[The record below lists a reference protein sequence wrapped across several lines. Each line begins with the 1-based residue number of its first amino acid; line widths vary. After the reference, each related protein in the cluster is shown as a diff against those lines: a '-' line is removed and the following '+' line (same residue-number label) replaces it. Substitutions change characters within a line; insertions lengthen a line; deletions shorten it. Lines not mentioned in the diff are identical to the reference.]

1 MNKQQAKQYVR
12 RLVYGYIEEHFNVR
26 GGHPLVYDEHCEEP
40 LRGRRLSGKDCD
52 RVIEAMEDLQDLMHK
67 GDGDREFNEAL
78 DKRIECSRLARDK
91 HPIPWVQADGKPG
104 SRWKGYEQWA
114 KRQGR

>member
-67 GDGDREFNEAL
+67 GDGDREFSEAL
-78 DKRIECSRLARDK
+78 DKRLATRPFG
-91 HPIPWVQADGKPG
+91 PILWVKPDGKPG